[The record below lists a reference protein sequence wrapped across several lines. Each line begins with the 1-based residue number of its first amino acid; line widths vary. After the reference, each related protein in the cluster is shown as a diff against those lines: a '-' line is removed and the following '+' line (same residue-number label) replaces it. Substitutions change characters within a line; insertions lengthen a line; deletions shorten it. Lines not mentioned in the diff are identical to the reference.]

1 MRRVR
6 GAGEEARA
14 ALRAAVDSPPCRGL
28 RWKDASVVKRADRVY
43 LKTVCKDHGLQET
56 LYCANAAFFD
66 KVMGFALVKRT
77 TRRRALRV

>member
-1 MRRVR
+1 M
-6 GAGEEARA
+6 
-14 ALRAAVDSPPCRGL
+14 
-28 RWKDASVVKRADRVY
+28 VKRADRVY